1 MQAGRYGPEPSM
13 YQQSKYQHNLQKLT
27 LRKETFY
34 TQIGVV
40 DIRKV
45 IAPKR
50 GFKSSSIQIF
60 RDVCIGVLLRVNG
73 QIRNDRSD
81 TLEVDLQAVV
91 LHSVSARWNFRL
103 L

>member
-73 QIRNDRSD
+73 QIRNDL
-81 TLEVDLQAVV
+81 TFCNPPLFGQCQTTICAQQTT
-91 LHSVSARWNFRL
+91 H
-103 L
+103 